1 MHLKRQESPKGWP
14 LYRKGTKYIVR
25 PNSGIQKGIPVLV
38 VLRDLLK
45 IAQNRK
51 EVKRA
56 IHMKNILI
64 NNKPVRDE
72 KNSIFLFDTINII
85 PLKKSY
91 RLEILNNGK
100 MGVKEIKE
108 NESNYKIVKVTNKKM
123 LRGKK
128 MQLNM
133 SDGRNFLSDIGCETN
148 DSVLINF
155 NDKKIEKCIPLK
167 EDTEVF
173 IFAGKHAGR
182 KGNLIKID
190 KNKKM
195 AEVNIDKK
203 HVNVLIKQ
211 LMAIK

>member
-1 MHLKRQESPKGWP
+1 MHLKRQESPKSWP
-14 LYRKGTKYIVR
+14 IYRKGTKYIVR
-25 PNSGIQKGIPVLV
+25 PNSGIQKGIPILI
-38 VLRDLLK
+38 VLRNLLK
-45 IAQNRK
+45 LAQNRK

-56 IHMKNILI
+56 IHLKNIFV

-72 KNSIFLFDTINII
+72 KNSIFLFDTLKII

-100 MGVKEIKE
+100 IGMKEIKE
-108 NESNYKIVKVTNKKM
+108 DESNYKIIKVVNKKM
-123 LRGKK
+123 LKGKK

-133 SDGRNFLSDIGCETN
+133 DDGRNLFSDIECKIN
-148 DSVLINF
+148 DSVIINF
-155 NDKKIEKCIPLK
+155 NEKKIEKCIPLK

-173 IFAGKHAGR
+173 IFAGKHAGS